1 MLTTQP
7 RLVPRL
13 KKESSYT
20 FTPFLGLHGQL
31 LVEHYFYFIDA
42 TTTTVT
48 AATTA
53 ITIAAT
59 TANTATATTADSVA
73 LQTAHGRCPIRIC
86 TVKPAVLRF
95 SSVP

>member
-1 MLTTQP
+1 M
-7 RLVPRL
+7 PRL

-42 TTTTVT
+42 ANTTTTATTTTTTTTTVT
-48 AATTA
+48 AADTA
-53 ITIAAT
+53 ITT
-59 TANTATATTADSVA
+59 TTTDSVA